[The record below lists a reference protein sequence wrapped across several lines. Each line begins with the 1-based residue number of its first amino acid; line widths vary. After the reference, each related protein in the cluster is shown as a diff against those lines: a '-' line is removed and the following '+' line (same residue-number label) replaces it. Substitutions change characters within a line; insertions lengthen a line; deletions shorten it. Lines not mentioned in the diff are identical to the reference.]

1 MSVLVFSYFL
11 YVLFSGKSAAELE
24 QLVKSISL
32 DDISDEIGDTK
43 LYIKK

>member
-1 MSVLVFSYFL
+1 MFYLVGNS
-11 YVLFSGKSAAELE
+11 SAAELE